1 MKMKI
6 LIYSVLIL
14 SLFASITIY
23 SYFNEDSS
31 ALDLARNSSGDELIR
46 SDGGVTRYKIF
57 GQKNIETL
65 ILIHSFNGFLESWN
79 PNINSLVDAGYRV
92 VVYDLFGRGLSDR
105 PRTNY
110 DLSLFRGQL
119 GSVVEAIGAKKV
131 YLVGSSFGAVIAS
144 DYAMTYPDQIERLV
158 MVGPAGWP
166 QEGGRNWLLNIPVVG
181 ELAFHYFG
189 MKILKPKVEDY
200 LLNSSKYPEVLE
212 KWESFARYPGFMRS
226 ALSTLKYS
234 PVLDYTAGWEQ
245 LGKRNIPMVFIWG
258 KQDVSFP
265 FSNTKKLSK
274 LIPHAKL
281 VGINNAAH
289 WVNIEQAKEVNDAII
304 NFISVNHEGV

>member
-1 MKMKI
+1 MKI

>member
-1 MKMKI
+1 MKI

-265 FSNTKKLSK
+265 FSNTKKLPK